1 MIQTIDINKTLDVM
15 LKYKLQLTFL
25 GVLFLLLLSFKAG
38 QNSVDLPSKKV
49 FCKEYTD
56 TIEQYR
62 IDLQRSQDKCDE
74 RIDNSVDVERKS
86 CDEKIVN
93 AIQEKVKQSV
103 ITNCRIAKIKFRQC
117 KKKGLIK

>member
-1 MIQTIDINKTLDVM
+1 MIQTIDINKALDVA

-38 QNSVDLPSKKV
+38 QNSVDLPDKKV

-56 TIEQYR
+56 TIDQYR

-74 RIDNSVDVERKS
+74 RINNSVDVERKS
-86 CDEKIVN
+86 CDEKIAN
-93 AIQEKVKQSV
+93 AIQEKIKQSA
-103 ITNCRIAKIKFRQC
+103 ITNCRIAKIKARQC
-117 KKKGLIK
+117 KKKGRTR

>member
-1 MIQTIDINKTLDVM
+1 M
-15 LKYKLQLTFL
+15 
-25 GVLFLLLLSFKAG
+25 
-38 QNSVDLPSKKV
+38 
-49 FCKEYTD
+49 
-56 TIEQYR
+56 
-62 IDLQRSQDKCDE
+62 
-74 RIDNSVDVERKS
+74 ERKS